1 MKINQRS
8 FWSEQ
13 PWLCVTLRFPVLAG
27 LKLPEDEIVEI
38 RCKQQDR
45 TVAEKKDL
53 DFDGEYVY
61 LFVNT
66 IPKIKILWPLHSFLD
81 VAFAW
86 QCCSWFH
93 LLPFYIYLSFSFTK
107 SGSCES
113 IIFSEFWQ
121 LWLIGCL
128 SDSQPKYVLNSKKI
142 SQL

>member
-1 MKINQRS
+1 M
-8 FWSEQ
+8 
-13 PWLCVTLRFPVLAG
+13 TLRFPVLAG

-81 VAFAW
+81 VAFA
-86 QCCSWFH
+86 
-93 LLPFYIYLSFSFTK
+93 
-107 SGSCES
+107 
-113 IIFSEFWQ
+113 
-121 LWLIGCL
+121 
-128 SDSQPKYVLNSKKI
+128 
-142 SQL
+142 